1 MSGTKKYHH
10 ILYATDLGS
19 HEKTVRSRVK
29 SVAALNDSKIS
40 VVHVVE
46 SMPMFMDMTGYLNT
60 AEIIDRMQ
68 EEAKV
73 ALKKIAKE
81 LEIDEKR
88 QHVVIGSPKSV
99 IVELAEKIKV
109 DLIIVGAHNRH
120 LINNLIGSTTDA
132 VLRASHCDVLA
143 VKFEE

>member
-1 MSGTKKYHH
+1 MPGTKKYHH
-10 ILYATDLGS
+10 VLYATDLGS

-29 SVAALNDSKIS
+29 SVATLNDAKIS
-40 VVHVVE
+40 IVHVIE

-73 ALKKIAKE
+73 ALKKIAKD
-81 LEIDEKR
+81 LEVDENR

-99 IVELAEKIKV
+99 IVELAEKIKA

-132 VLRASHCDVLA
+132 VLRVSHCDVLA